1 MILVSII
8 LKPEV
13 FEEIYLDITPKE
25 LKEKLRSFSFEE
37 FFKKRYKDKS
47 YHKAHIVRLDNIKTK
62 PCDIFECKQEI
73 KSRKI
78 SALDFI
84 QMRDRIENHLWR
96 VYLRTF
102 ETIQKVILMPPD
114 FKKNSFDTLKK
125 IGFYEFIPPHTNET
139 NYLYGKLWFTYGFQ
153 KEKKVINYGHNSC
166 KKIQL
171 YFGNPTNELQYH
183 SYLILV
189 KRDWE

>member
-1 MILVSII
+1 MILVSIV
-8 LKPEV
+8 LKPET

-25 LKEKLRSFSFEE
+25 LKEKLRSFNFED
-37 FFKKRYKDKS
+37 FFKKSYRDKS
-47 YHKAHIVRLDNIKTK
+47 FHKSHIVRLDNIKVK

-73 KSRKI
+73 KSQKI

-96 VYLRTF
+96 TYLQTF
-102 ETIQKVILMPPD
+102 ETVQKVILMPPD
-114 FKKNSFDTLKK
+114 FKKNSFDVFKK
-125 IGFYEFIPPHTNET
+125 VYFYEFAPITNGI
-139 NYLYGKLWFTYGFQ
+139 NYLYGKLWFTYGFH
-153 KEKKVINYGHNSC
+153 KEKKEINWGHNSY

-171 YFGNPTNELQYH
+171 YFGNPTNEIQYH

-189 KRDWE
+189 KKDWN